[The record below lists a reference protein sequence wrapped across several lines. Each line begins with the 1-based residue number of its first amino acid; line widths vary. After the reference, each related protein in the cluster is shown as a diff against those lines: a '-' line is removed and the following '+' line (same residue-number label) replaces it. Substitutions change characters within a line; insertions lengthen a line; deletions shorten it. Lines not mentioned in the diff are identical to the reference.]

1 MRNGA
6 RWKLAAMAAMGL
18 AIVGAGELAGQAAT
32 KAAPLN
38 GTLLKPMTVSYAI
51 SSQGNAIGTVTSVL
65 TQEGAVWVRKQTT
78 EIPNGKYEQEDR
90 LNVADLASLSMKV
103 TAGMGP
109 GVSLVLEGG
118 HVKGSAPTP
127 PSGEIKDIDVVA
139 PAGTVLPGQQ
149 DIALMVL
156 PMKVGEKPSLSTL
169 ALSTG
174 TVESTEFAVA
184 AEETVTVP
192 AGTFAAYRLEVA
204 GQQPAQIWVRKDLP
218 HVTLKQQ
225 LIQMPVVIEAQ
236 SIK

>member
-6 RWKLAAMAAMGL
+6 RWKLAAMAALGL
-18 AIVGAGELAGQAAT
+18 AIVGAGQLAGQAAT

-38 GTLLKPMTVSYAI
+38 GTLLKPMTVTYAI

-65 TQEGAVWVRKQTT
+65 AQEGGVWVRKQTT
-78 EIPNGKYEQEDR
+78 EVPNGKYEQEDR
-90 LNVADLASLSMKV
+90 LNAADLASLSMKM
-103 TAGMGP
+103 TGGMGMS
-109 GVSLVLEGG
+109 VSLVLEAG

-127 PSGEIKDIDVVA
+127 PSGEMKDIDVVA
-139 PAGTVLPGQQ
+139 PAGTLLPGHQ

-156 PMKVGEKPSLSTL
+156 PLKVGEKPALSTL
-169 ALSTG
+169 SLRTG
-174 TVESTEFAVA
+174 TLESTEFAVA

-192 AGTFAAYRLEVA
+192 AGTFPAYRLEIA
-204 GQQPAQIWVRKDLP
+204 GEQPAQIWVRKDLP

-225 LIQMPVVIEAQ
+225 LTQMPVVIEAQ